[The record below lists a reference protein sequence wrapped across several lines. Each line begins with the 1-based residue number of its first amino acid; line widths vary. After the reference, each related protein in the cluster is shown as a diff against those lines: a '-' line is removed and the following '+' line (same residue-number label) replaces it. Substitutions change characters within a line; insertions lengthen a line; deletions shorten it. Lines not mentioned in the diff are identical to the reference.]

1 MAIGGVTI
9 PGRSDFLPLT
19 GGTVTGQLKVT
30 GGITGN
36 VTGNL
41 TGNVT
46 GNVEGS
52 ASKWNGKTL
61 RLEHNTSA
69 TQIPVL
75 AGDSMDYMT
84 QDEFLQSVT
93 SRIATLEAKYNA
105 IAKTT
110 EVLLKSTAY
119 NVTYA
124 SLKSGTVTLCTVGSD
139 VEFVKFGTGSS
150 AGKLLRGSSMSQSLS
165 VYYEGGVN
173 NSYWTTTPGTVKF
186 NTNGTITLTDTEGT
200 LKKSYYTDLNER
212 GTVYQYKYVVSS

>member
-1 MAIGGVTI
+1 MAIGGVAV

-19 GGTVTGQLKVT
+19 GGTVTGQLTVT
-30 GGITGN
+30 GGITGD
-36 VTGNL
+36 L

-46 GNVEGS
+46 GDVEGS

-69 TQIPVL
+69 ARIPVVAGNYVDYLTKDELLQGL
-75 AGDSMDYMT
+75 A
-84 QDEFLQSVT
+84 
-93 SRIATLEAKYNA
+93 SRVSTLEAKYNA

-119 NVTYA
+119 NVTSA
-124 SLKSGTVTLCTVGSD
+124 SLKSGTVTLCTAGSD

-150 AGKLLRGSSMSQSLS
+150 ADKLLRGSSMSKSLS
-165 VYYEGGVN
+165 VYFDGGVD

-200 LKKSYYTDLNER
+200 LKKSYYTDLNEK